1 MNKTSKEKIQVYA
14 SGPARGMPVL
24 SYFFRC
30 GLLDSD
36 ARDYVYER
44 ISRLLHQA
52 HPAHHGWTA
61 EEQPY
66 VSTANLRDSLGGEF
80 FSSAQK
86 FVDLLEDM
94 DQRGSIDVLRD
105 KNNIVWVRN
114 VWGRTEA
121 IATTEKEAK

>member
-1 MNKTSKEKIQVYA
+1 MKNQKEEKIQCYA
-14 SGPARGMPVL
+14 TGPARGMPVL
-24 SYFFRC
+24 HYFFRC

-52 HPAHHGWTA
+52 HPLHHGWTA
-61 EEQPY
+61 EQQPY

-86 FVDLLEDM
+86 FTDLIEDM
-94 DQRGSIDVLRD
+94 ESRGSIDVLRD
-105 KNNIVWVRN
+105 KNAIVWVKCAW
-114 VWGRTEA
+114 VKTE
-121 IATTEKEAK
+121 